1 MIIDIEHGF
10 AHYSAEELIDYSNSR
25 LLYAGSYCLSDL
37 VDKIAS
43 YPSVEMLNTH
53 EEEKAEAYQEGR
65 ESGFTEG
72 RGSAISEAIS
82 LIEGMR

>member
-1 MIIDIEHGF
+1 MIIDVQNRF
-10 AHYSAEELIDYSNSR
+10 VHYSAEELIDYANSG

-53 EEEKAEAYQEGR
+53 EEEKAEAYQEGID
-65 ESGFTEG
+65 EG
-72 RGSAISEAIS
+72 SRSSISEAIS

>member
-10 AHYSAEELIDYSNSR
+10 AHYSAEELIDYSNSG

-43 YPSVEMLNTH
+43 YPSVETLNTH
-53 EEEKAEAYQEGR
+53 EEEKAEAYQEGID
-65 ESGFTEG
+65 EG
-72 RGSAISEAIS
+72 RRSAISEAIS
-82 LIEGMR
+82 LIEDMR

>member
-10 AHYSAEELIDYSNSR
+10 AHYSAEELIDYSNSG

-43 YPSVEMLNTH
+43 YTSVEMLNTH
-53 EEEKAEAYQEGR
+53 EEEKAEAYQEGVD
-65 ESGFTEG
+65 EG